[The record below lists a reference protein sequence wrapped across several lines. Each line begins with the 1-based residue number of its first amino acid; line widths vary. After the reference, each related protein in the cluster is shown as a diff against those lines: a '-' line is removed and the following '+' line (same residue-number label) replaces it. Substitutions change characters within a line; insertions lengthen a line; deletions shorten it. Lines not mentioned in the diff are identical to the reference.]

1 MKTFV
6 IYFEDG
12 NYFKCTADSEIDAL
26 MTAEIFLGFIIERKD
41 VTIISY

>member
-12 NYFKCTADSEIDAL
+12 SYFKCTAEGEVDAL
-26 MTAEIFLGFIIERKD
+26 TTAQIFLGFTIERKD
-41 VTIISY
+41 VKIISY